1 MSEELNVK
9 IREGRGSIQSRKL
22 RRAGKIPGIVYGH
35 GQPPVSVE
43 LSAEEIASAV
53 RHGVKVVDL
62 KGGVTEKA
70 LIKALQW
77 DIYGIDVLH
86 VDLNRVSA
94 DERVIVEL
102 SVELRGAAPGL
113 KEGGVV
119 AHLLHSVEAECPVI
133 AIPEKLQV
141 NINHLKLG
149 DTLTVANMEVP
160 AGVKILTPADEIVAQ
175 CVLPTEEK
183 EETGADAGAEPELI
197 GRKPSDEEGED
208 E

>member
-1 MSEELNVK
+1 
-9 IREGRGSIQSRKL
+9 
-22 RRAGKIPGIVYGH
+22 
-35 GQPPVSVE
+35 
-43 LSAEEIASAV
+43 
-53 RHGVKVVDL
+53 
-62 KGGVTEKA
+62 
-70 LIKALQW
+70 
-77 DIYGIDVLH
+77 VLH

>member
-9 IREGRGSIQSRKL
+9 VREGRGSIQSRKL
-22 RRAGKIPGIVYGH
+22 RRAGLIPGIVYGH
-35 GQPPVSVE
+35 GKPPVSIE
-43 LSAEEIASAV
+43 LSAEEITSAV

-62 KGGVTEKA
+62 KGALSEKA

-94 DERVIVEL
+94 DERVVVEL
-102 SVELRGAAPGL
+102 TVELRGAAPGL
-113 KEGGVV
+113 KEGGIV

-133 AIPEKLQV
+133 AIPEKLQL

-149 DTLTVANMEVP
+149 DELTVAKLDVP
-160 AGVKILTPADEIVAQ
+160 AGVKILTPADEVVAQ

-183 EETGADAGAEPELI
+183 EESGESGAEPELI
-197 GRKPSDEEGED
+197 GRKPSDEEDKE